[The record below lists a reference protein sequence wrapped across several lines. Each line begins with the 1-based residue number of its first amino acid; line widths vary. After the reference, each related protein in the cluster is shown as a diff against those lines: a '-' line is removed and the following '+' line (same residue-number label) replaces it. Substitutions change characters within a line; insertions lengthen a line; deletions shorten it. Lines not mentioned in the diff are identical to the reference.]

1 MDRWRILSEN
11 LLFDVAGCTIISRKH
26 KFCGCVECNNRQTI
40 TWTKLLRYVQKAILS
55 HVQFGSMVRVIRKT
69 TLHAA
74 QEGFKKDILL
84 LLCDMMDKYELLSAK
99 KGNLG
104 LPAADV
110 KHERHVDGRA
120 ISRLQCA
127 VELGAK
133 VYTHEQV
140 IT

>member
-1 MDRWRILSEN
+1 
-11 LLFDVAGCTIISRKH
+11 
-26 KFCGCVECNNRQTI
+26 
-40 TWTKLLRYVQKAILS
+40 
-55 HVQFGSMVRVIRKT
+55 
-69 TLHAA
+69 
-74 QEGFKKDILL
+74 
-84 LLCDMMDKYELLSAK
+84 MMGEHELLSAK
-99 KGNLG
+99 KENLG

-110 KHERHVDGRA
+110 KHERHVNGWA